1 MYANNPTKAG
11 GGGGGG
17 GGEGGG
23 GGGERRGVGVLRPPR
38 GWGPPEP
45 RGGGKG
51 GGGGERGGGGGGGG
65 FGAIGT
71 TDTRGGVVHS
81 VPKGGTVAQPD
92 MNPLADSPS
101 IVVAE
106 DDAATRALL
115 RVVLERA
122 GYRVRNVDNGAD
134 ALAEILREPPEVALL
149 DIGMPEMDGL
159 EVTRR
164 LRSTPATVLLPIIL
178 VTARGRVEDK
188 VAGLDAGA
196 SDFVTKPFEPAELLA
211 RVRSNQR
218 LSTALSRLENTRDV
232 LIALASAI
240 DAKDPITEHHCD
252 RVAEQ
257 AISLARAAG
266 LSEDAIEA
274 VGYGAVLHDVGKIGI
289 AEAVLL
295 KPGELT
301 DDERAEMQRHPV
313 IGADILRPLRLGGLV
328 GPIVRGHH
336 ERWDGDGYPDG
347 LRGGAIPIGA
357 RIVSVVD
364 AYDAMTHSRPYR
376 AALSADQ
383 AREELARCRGT
394 QFDPE
399 LLDLLLRQLETASQP
414 VENAATF
421 TRELRILRGEAAPWT

>member
-1 MYANNPTKAG
+1 M
-11 GGGGGG
+11 
-17 GGEGGG
+17 
-23 GGGERRGVGVLRPPR
+23 
-38 GWGPPEP
+38 
-45 RGGGKG
+45 
-51 GGGGERGGGGGGGG
+51 
-65 FGAIGT
+65 
-71 TDTRGGVVHS
+71 
-81 VPKGGTVAQPD
+81 AQPD

>member
-1 MYANNPTKAG
+1 VAHLDVNP
-11 GGGGGG
+11 
-17 GGEGGG
+17 
-23 GGGERRGVGVLRPPR
+23 V
-38 GWGPPEP
+38 
-45 RGGGKG
+45 
-51 GGGGERGGGGGGGG
+51 
-65 FGAIGT
+65 
-71 TDTRGGVVHS
+71 S
-81 VPKGGTVAQPD
+81 
-92 MNPLADSPS
+92 DSPS

-115 RVVLERA
+115 RIVLERA

-134 ALAEILREPPEVALL
+134 ALAEILREPPDVALL

-164 LRSTPATVLLPIIL
+164 LRAEPATALLPIIL
-178 VTARGRVEDK
+178 VTARGRLEDK

-218 LSTALSRLENTRDV
+218 LASALTRLENTRDV

-240 DAKDPITEHHCD
+240 DAKDPATEHHCD

-257 AISLARAAG
+257 ATRLATALG
-266 LSEDAIEA
+266 LGDEAIEA
-274 VGYGAVLHDVGKIGI
+274 VRYGAVLHDVGKIGI
-289 AEAVLL
+289 AEAVLM

-301 DDERAEMQRHPV
+301 DAERDEMQRHPV
-313 IGADILRPLRLGGLV
+313 IGAEILRPLRLGAII

-336 ERWDGDGYPDG
+336 EWWNGEGYPDH
-347 LRGGAIPIGA
+347 LRGEAIPLGA

-376 AALSADQ
+376 TALSVDE
-383 AREELARCRGT
+383 ARAELVKSRGI
-394 QFDPE
+394 QFDPA
-399 LLDLLLRQLETASQP
+399 LVDLLLSELDASGQAP
-414 VENAATF
+414 DAPSTF
-421 TRELRILRGEAAPWT
+421 TPELRVVRAEGKPWT